1 MSETSKTS
9 IFIVLAIAAT
19 AVAVGTR
26 PRPVTISEAED
37 IGKPMFADFT
47 DPAQAKSLKIIRFDE
62 SLASLNEI
70 EIREKDGIWTLPSHD
85 GYPADAEN
93 RIRDATTPFIDL
105 TSLAVVSN
113 LDGART
119 LYGVLEP
126 NVNKSA
132 VGDQGVGTLV
142 TVSGDGG
149 TKLVDLI
156 IGKEVKDTEGQRY
169 VRRAGQSPRIYIAK
183 VDPDN
188 LPVQFEDWIE
198 KDLLKLNGWDI
209 SRVQLKDYNFD
220 VGTRINYT
228 QRSDMTVS
236 DDGGTWK
243 LDELQVDQ
251 GGDLVMADL
260 GEDEQLNQARL
271 GEIKDAL
278 DNLEIVN
285 VQRKPEQLGADLREK
300 EGFDNDQAGIDSL
313 IERGFYP
320 VDMPDG
326 RREVLSADGEVRVFT
341 KDGVEYVLRFGSVAG
356 VDTESEDGALNRYL
370 MVSANLDEGSFPA
383 PDLEDVPQSIEDLKQ
398 DSSAADPTAD
408 DETSQIDLDT
418 LTRFVQADGQ
428 AADEI
433 SGAETAETEA
443 VVEVAVEDEVAE
455 GGEVVEEA
463 VGEVDEQLEAA
474 AEGSAVEAANEV
486 DETTVV
492 EPEVEDAVDSVE
504 SEVVAESEVG
514 AELETVVE
522 ESNEQA
528 TSESNEQVTV
538 EPQLSEDELKEQLKA
553 EQERITKENQR
564 KIDERNDKVEKANE
578 TIRELNY
585 RFADWYYV
593 ISDEV
598 YQKIHVSR
606 DDVVEAKQEE
616 SESADAAAPAPAGAG
631 FNPLNL
637 PTN

>member
-37 IGKPMFADFT
+37 IGKYMFPDFT
-47 DPAQAKSLKIIRFDE
+47 DPTQAKSLEITRFDE
-62 SLASLNEI
+62 SLASLSEI
-70 EIREKDGIWTLPSHD
+70 KIREKDGIWTLPSHD

-93 RIRDATTPFIDL
+93 RIRDAATPFIDL
-105 TSLAVVSN
+105 KSLAVVS
-113 LDGART
+113 DSAGDRT

-126 NVNKSA
+126 NVNTSA

-142 TVSGDGG
+142 TISGDED

-156 IGKEVKDTEGQRY
+156 VGKEVKDTEGQRY
-169 VRRAGQSPRIYIAK
+169 VRRPRQDRIYIAK

-188 LPVQFEDWIE
+188 LPVRFEDWIE

-285 VQRKPEQLGADLREK
+285 VQRKPEQLGADLRAK

-356 VDTESEDGALNRYL
+356 VDTESEEGALNRYL
-370 MVSANLDEGSFPA
+370 MVSANLDEASFPD
-383 PDLEDVPQSIEDLKQ
+383 PELEDVPQSIEDLKQ
-398 DSSAADPTAD
+398 DSSAADPTTD

-433 SGAETAETEA
+433 SGSFER
-443 VVEVAVEDEVAE
+443 VEFRTR
-455 GGEVVEEA
+455 
-463 VGEVDEQLEAA
+463 
-474 AEGSAVEAANEV
+474 GSNI
-486 DETTVV
+486 
-492 EPEVEDAVDSVE
+492 
-504 SEVVAESEVG
+504 
-514 AELETVVE
+514 
-522 ESNEQA
+522 
-528 TSESNEQVTV
+528 
-538 EPQLSEDELKEQLKA
+538 PQLDRRILRSTRQQTAFQHCHGMHPASMPL
-553 EQERITKENQR
+553 ER
-564 KIDERNDKVEKANE
+564 RNA
-578 TIRELNY
+578 
-585 RFADWYYV
+585 
-593 ISDEV
+593 
-598 YQKIHVSR
+598 
-606 DDVVEAKQEE
+606 
-616 SESADAAAPAPAGAG
+616 
-631 FNPLNL
+631 
-637 PTN
+637 